1 MKSNQCQKYPVP
13 VIQFTIGR
21 VLIVRVGYKSYG
33 AVFTTILVTS
43 NAVWGGP
50 LSNVA
55 SYSVVWHHNY
65 CVIASVIVPICN
77 KALIRENCF
86 RGHRSYIITLLLFIS
101 G

>member
-1 MKSNQCQKYPVP
+1 MVTSIGGACKQNGALGIKSNQCQKYPVP
-13 VIQFTIGR
+13 LIQFTIGR

-55 SYSVVWHHNY
+55 S
-65 CVIASVIVPICN
+65 
-77 KALIRENCF
+77 
-86 RGHRSYIITLLLFIS
+86 
-101 G
+101 